1 MGKDSF
7 PIYRINLFN
16 PILKDKAMEKIR
28 ISKYFT
34 DCGVMSRRAA
44 EEEIRLGRVS
54 VNGHVAELGEKID
67 PETDEVTWKGK
78 VIKAGGD
85 EKICIMLNKPRG
97 IVCTA
102 SDEKGRRNV
111 TDLCRDVKGTDG
123 KSVRLY
129 PVGRLDMDSDGLL
142 LMTNDGELTN
152 ILTHPRHEIPKIYH
166 ITVKG
171 QILPHTLDELQKPME
186 IDGYTILPVKAKIIA
201 YDSASTTL
209 EMTLF
214 EGRNRQIRK
223 MCELC
228 SLKITRLCRVALGD
242 VKLGELEVGKWRYL
256 TDDEVKYLKESS
268 KK

>member
-1 MGKDSF
+1 
-7 PIYRINLFN
+7 
-16 PILKDKAMEKIR
+16 MELIKLQ
-28 ISKYFT
+28 KYFS
-34 DCGVMSRRAA
+34 DCGVLSRRAA
-44 EEEIRLGRVS
+44 EEEIKKGTVK
-54 VNGHVAELGEKID
+54 VNGNAAELGMRID
-67 PETDEVTWKGK
+67 PERDVVEYKGQRLK
-78 VIKAGGD
+78 KSGD
-85 EKICIMLNKPRG
+85 EKIYVLLNKPRG
-97 IVCTA
+97 IVTTL
-102 SDEKGRRNV
+102 SDEKGR
-111 TDLCRDVKGTDG
+111 TDVSALVSEIKTRI
-123 KSVRLY
+123 Y

-166 ITVKG
+166 VTVKG

-201 YDSASTTL
+201 SDSASTTL

-242 VKLGELEVGKWRYL
+242 IKLGELEVGKWRYL
-256 TDDEVKYLKESS
+256 TENEIKYLKESS